1 MKSFRKSLACL
12 TLLLLAVCGFS
23 VAAAEPLRAESFVPQ
38 PGLRIFHKGILGSDG
53 TRYDGSL
60 VTARLDGDA
69 LATSAEETLTYYEY
83 KQPPIDA
90 AKNRAVWKY
99 VATTEGIDKAP
110 LVSRWKAERFF
121 WLPKI
126 PEVGVQWK
134 TSWGRRRE
142 VMQTNLTVET
152 EAGVFEGC
160 IMVEHD
166 VYAGGTGIE
175 RHYLAP
181 GVGLV
186 KILSLKGP
194 TATKSTV
201 WYEVTRIERVD
212 PAQARQIVETLLK

>member
-1 MKSFRKSLACL
+1 MKTIRMGVVYF

-23 VAAAEPLRAESFVPQ
+23 VAAAEALQAENFVPQ

-60 VTARLDGDA
+60 VTARLNGDA
-69 LATSAEETLTYYEY
+69 LVTYAEEMLTYYEY
-83 KQPPIDA
+83 KKPAMDA
-90 AKNRAVWKY
+90 AEYRTVWSY
-99 VATTEGIDKAP
+99 VATEAGIDKAP
-110 LVSRWKAERFF
+110 LFSKWKHERFF
-121 WLPKI
+121 WLPKN
-126 PEVGVQWK
+126 PEVGFQWK

-152 EAGVFEGC
+152 AAGVFDGC

-175 RHYLAP
+175 RHYYAP
-181 GVGLV
+181 GVGLI

-201 WYEVTRIERVD
+201 WYEVTRIERID
-212 PAQARQIVETLLK
+212 PAQARQIVETLMK